1 MRYGSF
7 ACAGI
12 PVVLATIVF
21 ALLLHPVTAGAQED
35 GFKEL
40 KRTKEGITIS
50 RKAGRTKGFYVV
62 RFDHT
67 MPVAPAR
74 LVDKLWEGFFTH
86 HPPVQERRFL
96 KREASDIVF
105 YDKVKTPVVS
115 DRDYTMR
122 IRRVNSGDVLR
133 LEFQTTTEF
142 GPPPDPAYV
151 RMPYVKGFWQVTPG
165 PDGGSVVRY
174 EVYSEPGGSIPA
186 FVIREPQVEEA
197 LKDFRRAMDDAKK

>member
-1 MRYGSF
+1 MR
-7 ACAGI
+7 CILLAGRSA
-12 PVVLATIVF
+12 PVVFTTLF
-21 ALLLHPVTAGAQED
+21 LALLLNPVVADARDD

-40 KRTKEGITIS
+40 KRTREGITIS

-62 RFDHT
+62 RFDYT
-67 MPVAPAR
+67 IQVAPEK
-74 LVDKLWEGFFTH
+74 LVEKLWEGFFTH

-96 KREASDIVF
+96 KREAADIVF

-122 IRRVNSGDVLR
+122 IRRVTSGDVRR

-165 PDGGSVVRY
+165 PDGGSIVRY

-186 FVIREPQVEEA
+186 FVIREPQVDEA
-197 LKDFRRAMDDAKK
+197 LKDFRRAMSDARK